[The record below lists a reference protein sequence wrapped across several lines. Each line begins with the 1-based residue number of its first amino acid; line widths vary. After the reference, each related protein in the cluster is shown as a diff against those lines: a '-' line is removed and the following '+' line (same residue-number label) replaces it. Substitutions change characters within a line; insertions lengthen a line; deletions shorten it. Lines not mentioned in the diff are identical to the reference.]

1 MGMNL
6 MNLMKQ
12 VQNVQKKAGAM
23 QEELANL
30 EIVGES
36 AGGSVKVTCD
46 GQGKFKSI
54 KISAEA
60 INPENP
66 AAVDSDTIEMLED
79 IISSAMKEA
88 TQKASKEMEERMK
101 KITGGINIPGL
112 NFGK

>member
-6 MNLMKQ
+6 MKMMQQ
-12 VQNVQKKAGAM
+12 VQNVQKKASAM

-30 EIVGES
+30 DIVGES
-36 AGGSVKVTCD
+36 AGGAIKVTCD

-54 KISAEA
+54 KIAPEA

-66 AAVDSDTIEMLED
+66 SAVDAESIEMLED

-88 TQKASKEMEERMK
+88 TVKASKEMEERMK
-101 KITGGINIPGL
+101 KITGGIKIPGL
-112 NFGK
+112 SF